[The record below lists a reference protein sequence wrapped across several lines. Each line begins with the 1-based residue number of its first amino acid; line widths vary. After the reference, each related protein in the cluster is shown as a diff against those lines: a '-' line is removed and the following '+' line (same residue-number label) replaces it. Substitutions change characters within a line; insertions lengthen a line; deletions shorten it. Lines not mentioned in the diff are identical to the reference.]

1 MKKIVYLILAAL
13 ICVGTLI
20 AAGCGRN
27 QEHKHIAMVF
37 SHEPNRWTQGAEMMK
52 QALEKEGMQVDLYVF
67 DTDESQKEYM
77 AKAVDSKPDCIV
89 LAGGDSKNFIQ
100 SLEKAKSNAIPIID
114 YDSLTADTDAIN
126 YFVTFDNYG
135 VGEAMGRYIVKKMN
149 LQAGAGPYNIEFFS
163 GSDTDSN
170 ARLMYQGAYDQ
181 LKPYL
186 ENGQLQVP
194 SGQSDYNS
202 TATKNWDS
210 NNAKAR
216 AEKMVQEYYNGRN
229 LDIVVAACDSIA
241 YGVIDGMAGYQ
252 GSWPLISGQ
261 DADGKALSYIQEGK
275 MAFSLQKDSLVLNQK
290 CIRMIKAVVD
300 GSKPDINDI
309 KTYNN
314 GVITVPA
321 YLCIPRIID
330 KDNLAQVK

>member
-1 MKKIVYLILAAL
+1 MKKVVYLILAAL

-149 LQAGAGPYNIEFFS
+149 LQNGAGPYNIEFFS

-202 TATKNWDS
+202 TATRNWDS

>member
-1 MKKIVYLILAAL
+1 MKRIAYLVLAAL
-13 ICVGTLI
+13 LCIGTLI
-20 AAGCGRN
+20 AAGCGGN
-27 QEHKHIAMVF
+27 QDQKHIAMVF

-114 YDSLTADTDAIN
+114 YDSLTTDTDAIN

-135 VGEAMGRYIVKKMN
+135 VGEAMGRYIVKRMN
-149 LQAGAGPYNIEFFS
+149 LQNGAGPFNIEFFS

-170 ARLMYQGAYDQ
+170 AKLMYQGA
-181 LKPYL
+181 YL